1 MQQTW
6 HWLSRKEEPTEKER
20 ASDQEI
26 FTQTRT
32 HMARYSLFEETVT
45 LSKELPDFIPPLFNA
60 VATASALGEAD
71 RYAVLWARLQRADE
85 RFSEAWFENAYKSMN
100 EYSGPQ
106 LSLALQWVA
115 ISRRLT

>member
-1 MQQTW
+1 MPSTPEAGAECVNAHARICAAGRW
-6 HWLSRKEEPTEKER
+6 ATSAPT
-20 ASDQEI
+20 A
-26 FTQTRT
+26 
-32 HMARYSLFEETVT
+32 TVT

-106 LSLALQWVA
+106 FSLALQWVA